1 MEEIRNSSNGPYAS
15 VYSASNQHTSRSN
28 SLSFDPEK
36 TNTNQN
42 QNTHEY
48 DDSPSCQANDDIT
61 DEEIRITLISSVED
75 KLKSKMEEEV
85 SKTQAEI
92 QCLHHTN
99 RELLDR
105 QEDIC
110 KIGKD
115 LDEQLSKL
123 TQYTDDLQS
132 CENELQI
139 AITDLEQKIKV
150 CFVLLFRS
158 SKLYSCLI
166 T

>member
-1 MEEIRNSSNGPYAS
+1 MLTSSTF
-15 VYSASNQHTSRSN
+15 NQHTSRSN
-28 SLSFDPEK
+28 SLSMDPE
-36 TNTNQN
+36 TANIDESQN
-42 QNTHEY
+42 AHENG
-48 DDSPSCQANDDIT
+48 DSQSCQVSDDIT

-110 KIGKD
+110 KIEKD
-115 LDEQLSKL
+115 LDEQLSSL
-123 TQYTDDLQS
+123 TQYTNDLQS
-132 CENELQI
+132 CENELQL

-150 CFVLLFRS
+150 NFKFFYYHYLNLDITCFEF
-158 SKLYSCLI
+158 
-166 T
+166 